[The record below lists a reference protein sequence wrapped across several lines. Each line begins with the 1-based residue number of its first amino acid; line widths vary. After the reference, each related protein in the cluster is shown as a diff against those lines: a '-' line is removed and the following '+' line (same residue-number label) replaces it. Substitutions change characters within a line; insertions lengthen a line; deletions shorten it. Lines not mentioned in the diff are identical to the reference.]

1 MKCLKRIVLYDTM
14 NWKII
19 YEVRSGYMNMS
30 LKSKRILG
38 INGIGRIGKLT
49 LWNHVNLQHFDG
61 IVINAGREVGKK
73 VEDILHY
80 LITDTTYGSLN
91 RFLYGYTGK
100 SCDAKVLN
108 ESECIF
114 EINGMSVKILRKE
127 RNPKNI
133 DWTKEGVRL
142 VVDCTGQFLDPTIPA
157 DHPMGSL
164 RGHLEAGAEKVIVSA
179 PFKIKDSS
187 QKMPNDSAMF
197 VYGVNHA
204 KYDPANHHILSAAS
218 CTTTGLAHM
227 IKPLLDTKETSH
239 IITASMSTV
248 HASTN
253 NQSIL
258 DKAPKTGSKDL
269 RKNRSIF
276 NNIIPTSTGAAIA
289 LEEILPEIKKVGFMA
304 DSVRVPT
311 NTASLIALNITFR
324 TGLNENGEPVI
335 NRDFINNIYKNAA
348 QGAQKDLLV
357 FSNEQN
363 VSSDI
368 AGSLAAVTIE
378 GHETHT
384 RTGFLSLDATSLRE
398 YGVDTV
404 QDINLPVTHAKIF
417 GWYDNEF
424 GSYVNCLGKLTVYV
438 DKNML

>member
-1 MKCLKRIVLYDTM
+1 MDM
-14 NWKII
+14 P
-19 YEVRSGYMNMS
+19 
-30 LKSKRILG
+30 LKSKRLLG

-49 LWNHVNLQHFDG
+49 LWNHLNLQHFDG
-61 IVINAGREVGKK
+61 VVINAGRELGKK
-73 VEDILHY
+73 SDDLLHY
-80 LITDTTYGSLN
+80 LTSDSTYRSLDK
-91 RFLYGYTGK
+91 FLYGYTGK
-100 SCDAKVLN
+100 TCNIKIID
-108 ESECIF
+108 ESQSLF
-114 EINGMSVKILRKE
+114 EINEMTVKVLKQE

-133 DWTKEGVRL
+133 DWAKEGVRL

-157 DHPMGSL
+157 DHPKGSL
-164 RGHLEAGAEKVIVSA
+164 RGHIEAGAEKVITSA

-187 QKMPNDSAMF
+187 LKQPSDSGMF
-197 VYGVNHA
+197 VYGVNHV
-204 KYDPANHHILSAAS
+204 KYDPASHDILSAAS

-227 IKPLLDTKETSH
+227 MKPLLDTEETSQ

-248 HASTN
+248 HAATN

-258 DKAPKTGSKDL
+258 DAAPKAGSKDL

-289 LEEILPEIKKVGFMA
+289 LEHILPEIKKVGFMA

-311 NTASLIALNITFR
+311 NTASLITLNITFR
-324 TGLNENGEPVI
+324 TGLNETGDPVI
-335 NRDFINNIYKNAA
+335 NREFINDIYRNAA
-348 QGAQKDLLV
+348 NGAQKDLLV
-357 FSNEQN
+357 FSERQN

-368 AGSLAAVTIE
+368 AGSQAAAIIE

-384 RTGFLSLDATSLRE
+384 RTGFLSLDAASLRE
-398 YGVDTV
+398 YGVDTM
-404 QDINLPVTHAKIF
+404 QDVNLPVTHAKIF

-424 GSYVNCLGKLTVYV
+424 GSYVNALGKLTVYV